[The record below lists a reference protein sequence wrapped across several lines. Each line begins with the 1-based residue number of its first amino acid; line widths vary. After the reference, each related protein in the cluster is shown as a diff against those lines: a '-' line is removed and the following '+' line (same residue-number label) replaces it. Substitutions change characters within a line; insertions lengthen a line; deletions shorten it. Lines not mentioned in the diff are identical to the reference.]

1 MQYKIFWCKINKYFT
16 EKWLNTNYF
25 DDKKWIFINSCI
37 VTDKAKSKWIKFI
50 KDSIWGFWNEDE
62 RVYLSWCWPIRKWE
76 LVENFY
82 EIYPELTEFQNK
94 IILIWEDPEKEWILE
109 KINNLKKISIYT
121 RKYIIIQNWCDNY
134 CTFCLTIQAR
144 WWHKSRTLEDIMKE
158 IKLFENWN
166 IKEIVITW
174 TNIWAWWADDTRK
187 FEQTKFVNLLK
198 EILEKTNI
206 PRIRISSLW
215 IEYIND
221 ELIGLIKNSRIYAH
235 LHLSI
240 QSWSDNILKSMNRNY
255 DKKTL
260 ERVLEKLN
268 SIKRDDWIKLSI
280 WADFIVW
287 FPWET
292 DRDFEETLDIISKY
306 KITKVHAF
314 PFSTHEKNDFIPAS
328 QFPNQINEKVK
339 KSRMKLITELWN
351 KIRENFL
358 GENNWEI
365 LNLLVEKNSWNKFSW
380 WSENYIALNEN
391 NFQILDWE
399 NIKIGNIVRW
409 IYKN

>member
-25 DDKKWIFINSCI
+25 DDKKWVFINSCI
-37 VTDKAKSKWIKFI
+37 VTDNAKSKWIKFI
-50 KDSIWGFWNEDE
+50 KDSIKKFSNENE
-62 RVYLSWCWPIRKWE
+62 RIYLSWCWPIRKWE
-76 LVENFY
+76 LVKNFY

-94 IILIWEDPEKEWILE
+94 IVLIWEDPEKEWILK
-109 KINNLKKISIYT
+109 KISNLKKISIYT

-144 WWHKSRTLEDIMKE
+144 GWHNSRNLEDIIKE
-158 IKLFENWN
+158 IKEYEKSG

-174 TNIWAWWADDTRK
+174 TNLWAWWADDTK
-187 FEQTKFVNLLK
+187 NFEQTKFTELLR

-206 PRIRISSLW
+206 PRIRISSLG
-215 IEYIND
+215 IEYVNN
-221 ELIGLIKNSRIYAH
+221 ELIEIIKNPRIYAH

-240 QSWSDNILKSMNRNY
+240 QSWSDEILKSMNRNY
-255 DKKTL
+255 NKKTL
-260 ERVLEKLN
+260 ENVLEKLN
-268 SIKRDDWIKLSI
+268 KIKRLDSIKLSI

-292 DRDFEETLDIISKY
+292 EKNFKETLDIISKY

-314 PFSTHEKNDFIPAS
+314 PFSAHEKNDFIPAS
-328 QFPNQINEKVK
+328 QFPNQISEKIK

-351 KIRENFL
+351 QIREDFL
-358 GENNWEI
+358 KENKWT
-365 LNLLVEKNSWNKFSW
+365 LLSLLVEKNSWNKFSW

-391 NFQILDWE
+391 NFQILSWE
-399 NIKIGNIVRW
+399 TVKIWNIVRW
-409 IYKN
+409 IYRN